1 MSKEKLINLKMPYY
15 SKGEEIFSL
24 TTHIVGGG
32 IGVLILLFSIILA
45 TLNQRNNI
53 EIFSLIIY
61 GISAIALYSVSS
73 VYHGLHPH
81 LVSKKVMRIIDHC
94 TIYFLIA
101 GTYTPI
107 CVMTMKDTS
116 CLPIILSIEWIGAF
130 VGMLLNAIDLSSK
143 KVQAIS
149 MAMYI
154 IMGWAIVLVPGAVK
168 CLAFDE
174 FIFILSGGIAYTVG
188 SILYGIGHKKKWFHP
203 IFHIFV
209 DLGTIIQ
216 FIGVLLII
224 IR

>member
-1 MSKEKLINLKMPYY
+1 MSKEKFINLKMPYY

-81 LVSKKVMRIIDHC
+81 LISKKVMRIIDHC

-130 VGMLLNAIDLSSK
+130 VGILLNAIDLSSK

-154 IMGWAIVLVPGAVK
+154 IMG
-168 CLAFDE
+168 
-174 FIFILSGGIAYTVG
+174 
-188 SILYGIGHKKKWFHP
+188 
-203 IFHIFV
+203 
-209 DLGTIIQ
+209 
-216 FIGVLLII
+216 
-224 IR
+224 